1 MDRTQQPQDH
11 SSSKQDVVP
20 TERTQ
25 QQQPQD
31 TPAPNVEIAE
41 APPLKEKSPGFM
53 SSWRRQSK
61 QAKKA
66 KATISDDVF
75 VVVAAAQNDAICFE
89 CLDPSG
95 VVGLQVYK
103 QHGIHAREGMDYEE
117 DCLTRKVA
125 HSGLRYIE
133 AAQVG
138 ARTLN
143 IHGWTALHYT
153 CLAMIGTTPLHLAS
167 QRERNTNSVFALMEV
182 VLKLYSR

>member
-75 VVVAAAQNDAICFE
+75 VVVAAAAQNDATCFE

-95 VVGLQVYK
+95 VVGLQLYK
-103 QHGIHAREGMDYEE
+103 QYEIHARGMSEGSLPDAHDE
-117 DCLTRKVA
+117 DLLKELMAIIKDHTSSDQF
-125 HSGLRYIE
+125 SGGGDTSIE
-133 AAQVG
+133 
-138 ARTLN
+138 
-143 IHGWTALHYT
+143 
-153 CLAMIGTTPLHLAS
+153 P
-167 QRERNTNSVFALMEV
+167 
-182 VLKLYSR
+182 